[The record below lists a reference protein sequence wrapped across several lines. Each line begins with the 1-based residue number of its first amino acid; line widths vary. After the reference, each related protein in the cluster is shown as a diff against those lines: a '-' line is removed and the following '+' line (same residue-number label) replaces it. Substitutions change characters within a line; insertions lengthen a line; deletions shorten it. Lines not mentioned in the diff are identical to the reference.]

1 MKKGTIKIRLLEER
15 DIKEVVDIHKK
26 TIQSPGSAIG
36 LPYLVKTYRSVCD
49 DSQLAR
55 YQSVP
60 GFAESKRAQLGFGM
74 VAEFHKADSKRIVGA
89 ILVTYDVERFGN
101 LRYVLSD
108 PKIVWHLTLGIVFG
122 RIHLRELIEHRQFQ
136 RTVRSLYQTPYV
148 SIQALC
154 VVGHMRR
161 LGIGKSL
168 VAAIIKKVR
177 EEHIPRVYVD
187 TLTTNATA
195 RKFYSSV
202 GFKEHAKAG
211 DSILFILPL
220 RRI

>member
-15 DIKEVVDIHKK
+15 DIKEVVDIHRK

-49 DSQLAR
+49 DSN
-55 YQSVP
+55 
-60 GFAESKRAQLGFGM
+60 LGFGM
-74 VAEFHKADSKRIVGA
+74 VAEFHKADSKLIVGG
-89 ILVTYDVERFGN
+89 ILVTYDMERFGN
-101 LRYVLSD
+101 LRHVLSD

-122 RIHLRELIEHRQFQ
+122 RIHLWQLIEHWQFQ
-136 RTVRSLYQTPYV
+136 RAVSGIYQIPYI

-154 VVGHMRR
+154 VASTIRR

-168 VAAIIKKVR
+168 VTAVIKKAQ
-177 EEHIPRVYVD
+177 EKNIPIVYVD
-187 TLTTNATA
+187 TFKTNEAA

-202 GFKEHAKAG
+202 GFQEHTKAG

-220 RRI
+220 RRT